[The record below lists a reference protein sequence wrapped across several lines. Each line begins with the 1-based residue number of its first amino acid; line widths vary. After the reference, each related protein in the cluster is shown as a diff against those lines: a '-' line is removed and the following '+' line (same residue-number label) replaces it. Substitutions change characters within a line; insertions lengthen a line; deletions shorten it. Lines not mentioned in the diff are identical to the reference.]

1 MKRITTPVALPVL
14 LAFGALFSPLAAQA
28 KHATHQ
34 SLSYRRTMP
43 PALVKQATVSESDA
57 AKTAES
63 RVANG
68 RIEAV
73 ALENEKGKL
82 IYSYELK
89 APGKSGIEEVNVDAK
104 TGQVVSAEHES
115 MKTERKELAQE
126 KKDTAHAKPMTHSR
140 SATHAKSSMHAKSMT
155 HAKHDSSTT
164 AKKPTR

>member
-34 SLSYRRTMP
+34 AISYRRTMP

-63 RVANG
+63 RVSNG

-73 ALENEKGKL
+73 ELENEKGKL

-89 APGKSGIEEVNVDAK
+89 APGKPGVEEVNVDAK
-104 TGQVVSAEHES
+104 TGQVVSTEHES
-115 MKTERKELAQE
+115 MKAERKELAQE
-126 KKDTAHAKPMTHSR
+126 KKES
-140 SATHAKSSMHAKSMT
+140 THAKSMTHRKSMTHEKSATHAKSMT
-155 HAKHDSSTT
+155 HAMHDTT